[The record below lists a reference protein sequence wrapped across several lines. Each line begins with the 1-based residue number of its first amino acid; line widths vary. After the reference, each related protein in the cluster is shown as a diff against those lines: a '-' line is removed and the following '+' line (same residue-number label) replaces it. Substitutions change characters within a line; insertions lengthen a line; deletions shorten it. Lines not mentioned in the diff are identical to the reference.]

1 MKRESREMKKMYEN
15 PRMEIV
21 RLETLQMLAD
31 SFVEQFK
38 QEDAVEEAM

>member
-1 MKRESREMKKMYEN
+1 MKKMYEN

-21 RLETLQMLAD
+21 RLETVRMLAD
-31 SFVEQFK
+31 SLVQQFK

>member
-1 MKRESREMKKMYEN
+1 MKKMYEN

-21 RLETLQMLAD
+21 RLETMRMLAD
-31 SFVEQFK
+31 SFVQQFK

>member
-1 MKRESREMKKMYEN
+1 MKKMYEN

-21 RLETLQMLAD
+21 RLETVRMLAD
-31 SFVEQFK
+31 SFVQHFK

>member
-1 MKRESREMKKMYEN
+1 MKKMYEN

-21 RLETLQMLAD
+21 RLETVRMLAD
-31 SFVEQFK
+31 SFVEQLK